1 VALLRRIEGEY
12 SEATSGNK
20 AWTIKFSA
28 DYQLSKMLSLRLYYD
43 KQINTPLVS
52 TSYPTINTD
61 FGVTMN
67 FSLNSK

>member
-1 VALLRRIEGEY
+1 
-12 SEATSGNK
+12 
-20 AWTIKFSA
+20 
-28 DYQLSKMLSLRLYYD
+28 LSKMLSLRLYYD